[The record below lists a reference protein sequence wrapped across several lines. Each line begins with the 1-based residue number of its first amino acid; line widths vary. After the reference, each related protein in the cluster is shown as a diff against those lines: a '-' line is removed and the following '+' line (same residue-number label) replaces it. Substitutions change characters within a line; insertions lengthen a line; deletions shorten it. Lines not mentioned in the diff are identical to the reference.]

1 MSVDITIQRQGVAQQ
16 LDDTDRIRVSLAGS
30 GTVDFVPVADVG
42 LQPLSVTQNGTYE
55 ASAAGVYGF
64 SAVTANVPRD
74 RVTGTIDGTTYVV
87 TVDEN
92 GYLVYTPQEG

>member
-1 MSVDITIQRQGVAQQ
+1 MPQQ
-16 LDDTDRIRVSLAGS
+16 LDATDKIRVSLHGS
-30 GTVDFVPVADVG
+30 GTVDFVPVADVT
-42 LQPLSVTQNGTYE
+42 LQPLSVTRNGTYE
-55 ASAAGVYGF
+55 AVDAGVYGF
-64 SAVTANVPRD
+64 SSVTANVPRD